1 MYDEDALYNEAAV
14 VAALTFLRLPKA
26 TERDEE
32 ALISLL
38 ANLSRF
44 IGRDWFE
51 ADGIT
56 VRLLPNGGWTVE
68 QKP

>member
-1 MYDEDALYNEAAV
+1 MNEDKLYNEAAV
-14 VAALTFLRLPKA
+14 IAALTFLRLPKA
-26 TERDEE
+26 TEEDEE
-32 ALISLL
+32 ALINLL

-56 VRLLPNGGWTVE
+56 VRLLPNGRWTVE